1 MDKTARRIETDL
13 EESNTA
19 SHPANPGGLAAF
31 FDKHENKILA
41 LTAVVIFL
49 ILWEIL
55 PAYGIFKPIFTSSPS
70 RVVNAAQWL
79 FAHGFTYDIWVS
91 AQEFAVGF
99 SMAVLIGI
107 PLGILLG
114 WNRRLNA
121 MFDPFIAAL
130 YATPRVAFLPLLILW
145 LGIGTKSI
153 IAVVFLGAFFPI
165 LLNTLTGVKTVDED
179 LLLCARS
186 FRANDFQILTTLA
199 LPTSVPFIITGMR
212 LGVGRG
218 LVGVVVGELIASQA
232 GIGHMMSLA
241 SSTFQTDKYFVGVV
255 ILAVCGYIFT
265 EALKLL
271 ESRFESWRPGS
282 R

>member
-1 MDKTARRIETDL
+1 MEKTTRRIETEL
-13 EESNTA
+13 QESCPETQTA
-19 SHPANPGGLAAF
+19 SPRGWAIFYA
-31 FDKHENKILA
+31 KHENKILA
-41 LTAVVIFL
+41 LTTVVIF
-49 ILWEIL
+49 IVLWEII
-55 PAYGIFKPIFTSSPS
+55 PAYGIVKPIFTSSPS
-70 RVVNAAQWL
+70 RVVNAAGWL
-79 FAHGFTYDIWVS
+79 FAHGFTHDIWVS
-91 AQEFAVGF
+91 TQEFFIGF
-99 SMAVLIGI
+99 SMAILVGI

-165 LLNTLTGVKTVDED
+165 VLNTLTGVKTVDED

-186 FRANDFQILTTLA
+186 FGANDYQILTTLA
-199 LPTSVPFIITGMR
+199 LQTSVPFIITGMR

-218 LVGVVVGELIASQA
+218 LVGVVVGELVASQA

-255 ILAVCGYIFT
+255 ILALGGYIFT

-271 ESRFESWRPGS
+271 ESRFESWRPSS